1 MFDIVYFKN
10 EKGEC
15 PLLEYFQ
22 MLVNTGR
29 VKDLAIIQA
38 KINLLKDYGYEL
50 PRISTN
56 HAKHI
61 EGKLYELR
69 PGDNRILYFYYNQGT
84 YVLLHAFM
92 KKTNKTPSHEI
103 EKANKEI
110 KEYERMKKYGTKK

>member
-1 MFDIVYFKN
+1 MFDVEYFKN

-69 PGDNRILYFYYNQGT
+69 PGDNRILYFYYDQGT

-103 EKANKEI
+103 EKAKREI
-110 KEYERMKKYGTKK
+110 KEYERMKKHGTKK

>member
-1 MFDIVYFKN
+1 MFDVVYFKN

-50 PRISTN
+50 PKISTN

-69 PGDNRILYFYYNQGT
+69 PGDNRILYFYYDQGT

-92 KKTNKTPSHEI
+92 KKTNKTPPQEI
-103 EKANKEI
+103 EKAKNEI
-110 KEYERMKKYGTKK
+110 KEYERMKKHGTKK

>member
-1 MFDIVYFKN
+1 MFDVVYFKN
-10 EKGEC
+10 ENGEC

-69 PGDNRILYFYYNQGT
+69 PGDNRILYFYYDQGV

-92 KKTNKTPSHEI
+92 KKTNKTPPQEI
-103 EKANKEI
+103 EKAKKEI
-110 KEYERMKKYGTKK
+110 KEYERMKKHGTKK